1 MGISRSDED
10 DIVIA
15 HHMAVWTATELLRTT
30 FIRMPTP
37 LSTNSL
43 KAAEGKLRCC
53 LQRALGFPPSG
64 IRDFVPYRMLGP
76 RCALLS
82 RTVRLP

>member
-1 MGISRSDED
+1 MAFQLGAPTPCFALQRRRSF
-10 DIVIA
+10 
-15 HHMAVWTATELLRTT
+15 M
-30 FIRMPTP
+30 RMPTP
-37 LSTNSL
+37 LSASSS